1 MSETEFTLNLLGSIM
16 LDMREDIRDVR
27 QRLTAIEE
35 VRLPAIERTITQHQD
50 ELTVTTAMVMRHASE
65 PIAWGAMQ
73 SEIRRLR
80 ERVEALET
88 QDH

>member
-1 MSETEFTLNLLGSIM
+1 MAETEFTLDLLGSIM
-16 LDMREDIRDVR
+16 LEMREDIRVLRRDVNE
-27 QRLTAIEE
+27 IKE
-35 VRLPAIERTITQHQD
+35 VRLPAIERTISQHQD

>member
-1 MSETEFTLNLLGSIM
+1 MAETEFTLDLLGSIM
-16 LDMREDIRDVR
+16 LEMREDIRALRRDVNE
-27 QRLTAIEE
+27 IKE
-35 VRLPAIERTITQHQD
+35 VRLPAIERTIMQHQD

-65 PIAWGAMQ
+65 PIAWSAMQ